1 MIPNWLRATLWVV
14 VLTLG
19 LWFAVK
25 IRGTL
30 AVFALAFLIAYLL
43 NPIVSWLEKGSRL
56 NRLAAIVVVYLLL
69 LGVMAA
75 VLSLMVPVAVDQG
88 RDIANSLPEQMDQL
102 RTKGETLWSQYLQ
115 RVPAHIRAQVQQTM
129 NTIAGQAAAGVQLA
143 FSKLT
148 DFVSGFFSGVFF
160 TLTGMLISIY
170 ILLRWNSMAP
180 GILDSVPEAYREDAL
195 ALGRQ
200 MNAIFGG
207 YLRAVIVTS
216 LVCGVAT
223 FTVLMVI
230 SGITGKPFPYTLI
243 VSLIAGITY
252 AIPIVGILVSTVMG
266 SLLAF
271 LSPEGS
277 WGYAAAVAVSIFIVN
292 TLIDRTLFP
301 RLTGSAMGVSEL
313 FVLFGAF
320 AGGEFL
326 GVWGML
332 LGIPLSAMVKAFFT
346 WFHARFLAVP
356 GEIVPGSASPPPAV
370 AFTVPP
376 VPMGGAGLA
385 YPPMP
390 TAPAPPPGTPG
401 PSTPAPPVT
410 RQMPVVPA
418 SPVGAGPRR
427 KKRR

>member
-1 MIPNWLRATLWVV
+1 MIPPWLRTALWVV
-14 VLTLG
+14 VLALG
-19 LWFAVK
+19 VWFAVR

-30 AVFALAFLIAYLL
+30 SVFALAFLIAYLL
-43 NPIVSWLEKGSRL
+43 NPIVSWLEQGTRL
-56 NRLAAIVVVYLLL
+56 NRLAAIVMVYLLL
-69 LGVMAA
+69 LGIGAA
-75 VLSLMVPVAVDQG
+75 VLSLLVPVAIDQG
-88 RDIANSLPEQMDQL
+88 REIASSLPAQVDDL
-102 RTKGETLWSQYLQ
+102 RVRGENLWSHYLQ
-115 RVPAHIRAQVQQTM
+115 RVPTHIRAQVQETM
-129 NTIAGQAAAGVQLA
+129 GTLAGQAAAGVQLA

-170 ILLRWNSMAP
+170 ILVRWNTMGP
-180 GILDSVPEAYREDAL
+180 GLLEAVPESYRQDAL
-195 ALGRQ
+195 ALGKQ

-216 LVCGVAT
+216 LVCGIST
-223 FTVLMVI
+223 FTILMVV
-230 SGITGKPFPYTLI
+230 STVVGRPFPYTLI

-266 SLLAF
+266 TLLAL

-277 WGYAAAVAVSIFIVN
+277 WGFAAVVAVSIFIVN
-292 TLIDRTLFP
+292 SLIDRILFP
-301 RLTGSAMGVSEL
+301 RLTGSAMGVSDL

-346 WFHARFLAVP
+346 WFHSRFLVVP
-356 GEIVPGSASPPPAV
+356 EGQLPLPA
-370 AFTVPP
+370 T
-376 VPMGGAGLA
+376 
-385 YPPMP
+385 PMP
-390 TAPAPPPGTPG
+390 LPVAPPPTIVAA
-401 PSTPAPPVT
+401 APPPRELAT
-410 RQMPVVPA
+410 
-418 SPVGAGPRR
+418 AGSGKR